1 MKRVKTF
8 ILAVM
13 IVLVS
18 LASTLSEIIQFGVS
32 ASLLNSGYWLRTIIL
47 NVSALI
53 VLFLA
58 NSMRKDKIMSQEDTL
73 YGKRKQMLHQAFC
86 DMDKKGITDDFKK
99 YIAEDNEREKMR
111 VYTTKINAQLNRVNG
126 AILRADHNYNV
137 LRLWLKKTPVETPK
151 TLYLILLRNKKQR
164 LENKLAN
171 AERDIKF
178 IYVKYAKIKYSVI
191 FGESEN
197 TKGEE
202 RDIYFHTT
210 AHNVGI
216 VFKKAVFV
224 LLIGTLSSLQVGE
237 LVTNFSVFTVYQMC
251 MRLVTLVFAVYTG
264 VSDADYFVG
273 KLMADIL
280 FKRLSYIQDFLTTRK
295 NKE

>member
-1 MKRVKTF
+1 MKLEKTF
-8 ILAVM
+8 ILSVM

-58 NSMRKDKIMSQEDTL
+58 NSMQKDKIMSQEDTL
-73 YGKRKQMLHQAFC
+73 YAQRKQMLHQAFC
-86 DMDKKGITDDFKK
+86 DMDKNGITDDFKK

-111 VYTTKINAQLNRVNG
+111 VYTTKINARLNRVNG
-126 AILRADHNYNV
+126 AILRAEHNYNV
-137 LRLWLKKTPVETPK
+137 LLLWLKKTPVETPK

-164 LENKLAN
+164 LENKLAT

-216 VFKKAVFV
+216 IFKKAVFV

-264 VSDADYFVG
+264 ISDADYFVG